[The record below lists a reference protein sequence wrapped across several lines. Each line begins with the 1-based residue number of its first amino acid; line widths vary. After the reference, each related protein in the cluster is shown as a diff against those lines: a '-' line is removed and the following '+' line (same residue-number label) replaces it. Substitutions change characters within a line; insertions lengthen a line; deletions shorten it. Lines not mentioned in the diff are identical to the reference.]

1 MKEKAKVNVLGVEY
15 TIYKETTEADKPFMR
30 SADGVTDFTTK
41 EIFINQLD
49 NGDPDNFQEIDVYE
63 ARTIRHE
70 IIHAILFE
78 SGLDNNAEWP
88 RNEEIVDWIAIQF
101 PKLLN
106 IYKELEV
113 ESF

>member
-15 TIYKETTEADKPFMR
+15 TIYKETTEVDKPFMR
-30 SADGVTDFTTK
+30 GADGVTDFTTK
-41 EIFINQLD
+41 EIFVAHLD
-49 NGDPDNFQEIDVYE
+49 NGDPDNFQEMSVYE
-63 ARTIRHE
+63 NRTIRHE

-78 SGLDNNAEWP
+78 SGLDHNAEWP
-88 RNEEIVDWIAIQF
+88 RNEEVVDWIAIQF

-106 IYKELEV
+106 IYKGLKI